1 MAEVIIMP
9 RWGKA
14 IVSVMIF
21 IIAIAISILV
31 YDYILSL
38 FQMRDVIIFSG
49 PVAILALGMPFLL
62 YVFFAGMIEFVFGQK
77 TVFFIFLMKYNKFIM
92 RCLLYLAIVG
102 LFISFPVSFA
112 VNVYLLDNGYKTCGK
127 ISWMSPTTYV
137 KDLSLCDR

>member
-1 MAEVIIMP
+1 MP
-9 RWGKA
+9 RWGKS
-14 IVSVMIF
+14 IVSVIIF

-38 FQMRDVIIFSG
+38 FQMRDVIVFSG
-49 PVAILALGMPFLL
+49 PVAILALGVPFLL

-77 TVFFIFLMKYNKFIM
+77 TIFFIFLMKYNKRIM

-102 LFISFPVSFA
+102 LFISFPASFA
-112 VNVYLLDNGYKTCGK
+112 VNILLLDDGYKTCGK